1 MQRKQRSD
9 ELCKQAKNEV
19 MSYATQAKNEV
30 MSYAT
35 QAKNE
40 VMSWKEFRKR
50 FGEDT
55 TTNIQLMQMAKILK
69 IPNFY
74 YVMRDEINMLPKN
87 MSCMN
92 VATNIHTS
100 KENGVHHSCFYMSRM
115 TESASRNRV
124 S

>member
-1 MQRKQRSD
+1 MQSKRWVGKS
-9 ELCKQAKNEV
+9 L
-19 MSYATQAKNEV
+19 
-30 MSYAT
+30 
-35 QAKNE
+35 
-40 VMSWKEFRKR
+40 RKR

-74 YVMRDEINMLPKN
+74 YAMKRWDKYASKK

-100 KENGVHHSCFYMSRM
+100 NERGVQS
-115 TESASRNRV
+115 
-124 S
+124 